1 MLGFLKVFARG
12 IICTVLLP
20 VILLVWVL
28 YGVYCLVLFLV
39 MFVNAVISFFA
50 GNNGKGEMKEDIEAK
65 KILEQKAQA
74 EVEQAQVISMMYQQM
89 TTQQAMQQQMMQQ
102 QQMQPQP
109 MQQPV
114 QQPQENIPQE
124 NDFDPFTPS
133 ESEEQPSNEV
143 TNNEGDLNNGQS
155 Y

>member
-20 VILLVWVL
+20 LILLVWVL

-39 MFVNAVISFFA
+39 MFIKAVISFFA

-65 KILEQKAQA
+65 KILEQKAQV
-74 EVEQAQVISMMYQQM
+74 EVEQAQVINMMYQQM
-89 TTQQAMQQQMMQQ
+89 TTQQTMQQQMA
-102 QQMQPQP
+102 QQMQQT
-109 MQQPV
+109 
-114 QQPQENIPQE
+114 QE

-133 ESEEQPSNEV
+133 ENEEQPSNEV
-143 TNNEGDLNNGQS
+143 TKNGGDPNDGQS